1 MSELQAFDHLAFLA
15 ELCFCGHSRQDH
27 RRPPSVTTMHCLFC
41 KDRHHFETPEQHE
54 RYARE
59 AALQADP
66 AHVHGPTH
74 TAYACPGFI
83 PFQVCDAC
91 GARVTEP

>member
-1 MSELQAFDHLAFLA
+1 MSDFDAFLA
-15 ELCFCGHSRQDH
+15 ELCYCGHSRQDH
-27 RRPPSVTTMHCLFC
+27 RRPGSVDTGHCLIC
-41 KDRHHFETPEQHE
+41 RGSHYFETPDQHE

-66 AHVHGPTH
+66 SHVHGPMH
-74 TAYACPGFI
+74 IAYACPGFR
-83 PFQVCDAC
+83 PFTVCDAC